1 MTLSHAQTALAQD
14 ADSWAGQVRRTTG
27 GLEEMEFLVPSMHCG
42 GCMRTIENGL
52 VKVEGIKAARTN
64 LSVRRVAV
72 SWEQG
77 VQTVEGVQAALESL
91 GFDATPFD
99 PRLAMGSEKARSQ
112 QLLRAIAISGFAAA
126 NVMLLS
132 VSVWAGFFSDMDTIT
147 RDLFHWLSALIALPA
162 VVYAGRPFFYSAASA
177 LKARRMNM
185 DVPISLAVI
194 LASAASLAETIRGA
208 EHVYFDASVTL
219 LFFLLIGRYLDMA
232 MRGRAGEAARNL
244 LALRAIAATK
254 IMADG
259 SRVSV
264 PVDVLRPDDRVFVAP
279 GMRIP
284 ADGTVVEGASD
295 VDTSLLSGESV
306 PEQVTQHS
314 QVFAGTLNLS
324 GPLQIVVTAA
334 KDDTVLSEIARL
346 MEAAEQG
353 RAGFVRLADRLA
365 KVYAPVV
372 HILAGSTF
380 LVWLLIGAGWHQAL
394 MTAVAVLIITCPCA
408 LALAVPVVQVVAS
421 GRLLRRGIL
430 LKSADGLERM
440 AKVDC
445 VVFDKTGT
453 LTDGTASLVNGDD
466 IRPVDMA
473 LAAALGSQSH
483 HPLAL
488 AVAKAGAGLAH
499 PELGAVA
506 EVPGFGM
513 EARLDGK
520 TVRLGR
526 REWVGAPDV
535 VDHGGPELWLAVD
548 ENEPVRFMF
557 KDRLR
562 SDAIEVVAHLQRLGI
577 ETRLLSGDR
586 KAAVEH
592 VASQL
597 KISDWRAEAR
607 PQEKIECLE
616 ELKAQGRT
624 ILMVGDGLNDA
635 PALRAAHVSM
645 SPGSAADI
653 SQRAADFV
661 FQGENL
667 FPVVE
672 GIWTAQR
679 SRSLVFQNFGVAF
692 TYNAVAIPL
701 AALGY
706 VTPLIAAVA
715 MSSSSLIVTMNSLR
729 LRRSNKDMAKKD
741 EA

>member
-1 MTLSHAQTALAQD
+1 MTASQVHSAHAEN
-14 ADSWAGQVRRTTG
+14 ADIRAGQRRRTAG
-27 GLEEMEFLVPSMHCG
+27 GFEEMEFLVPSMHCG

-52 VKVEGIKAARTN
+52 IKVEGIKSARTN
-64 LSVRRVAV
+64 LSVRRVLV

-77 VQTVEGVQAALESL
+77 VQTVEGVRAALEAL

-99 PRLAMGSEKARSQ
+99 PRLAMGSEKARGQ
-112 QLLRAIAISGFAAA
+112 QLLRAIAVSGFAAA

-132 VSVWAGFFSDMDTIT
+132 VSVWAGFFSDMDVAT

-177 LKARRMNM
+177 LKVQRMNM
-185 DVPISLAVI
+185 DVPISLAII

-219 LFFLLIGRYLDMA
+219 LFFLLIGRYLDLA

-244 LALRAIAATK
+244 LALQAISATK
-254 IMADG
+254 VMADG
-259 SRVSV
+259 SRISV
-264 PVDVLRPDDRVFVAP
+264 AVDMLQPDDRVFVAP

-284 ADGTVVEGASD
+284 ADGTVVDGTSD

-306 PEQVTQHS
+306 PEQAVRGT

-353 RAGFVRLADRLA
+353 RAGFVRLADRLSRI
-365 KVYAPVV
+365 YAPVV
-372 HILAGSTF
+372 HILAGGTF

-394 MTAVAVLIITCPCA
+394 MTAVALLIITCPCA

-430 LKSADGLERM
+430 LKSADGLERL
-440 AKVDC
+440 AKVDY

-453 LTDGTASLVNGDD
+453 LTDGTASLVNADD
-466 IRPVDMA
+466 IRREDMA
-473 LAAALGSQSH
+473 LAAALGAQSH

-488 AVAKAGAGLAH
+488 AVTKAGADLIH
-499 PELGAVA
+499 PTLGPVT

-513 EARLDGK
+513 EAELAGK

-535 VDHGGPELWLAVD
+535 TDHGGPELWLAVKGD
-548 ENEPVRFMF
+548 DPVRFMF

-562 SDAIEVVAHLQRLGI
+562 KDAVEVVAHLQRLGI

-586 KAAVEH
+586 RAAVAH
-592 VASQL
+592 VAMQL
-597 KISDWRAEAR
+597 GIGNWRAEAR
-607 PQEKIECLE
+607 PQDKITYLE
-616 ELKAQGRT
+616 ELKAQGCT

-667 FPVVE
+667 SPVIE
-672 GIWTAQR
+672 GIQTAR
-679 SRSLVFQNFGVAF
+679 RARSLVFQNFGVAF
-692 TYNAVAIPL
+692 SYNAIAIPL

-706 VTPLIAAVA
+706 VTPLIAAIA
-715 MSSSSLIVTMNSLR
+715 MSSSSLLVTLNALR
-729 LRRSNKDMAKKD
+729 LRLSEGSRR
-741 EA
+741 